1 MENLSDSRIGS
12 DYRSL
17 HLRNL
22 ELMRQVDHLST
33 LREIGLA
40 ISGSL
45 ELRETLPLIANV
57 LQGALDV
64 RRVTIY
70 EYREQEER
78 FQPLIAKYGGDLIGT
93 ERLEEESAPYK
104 GSPLGA
110 CVQERKARLENAPG
124 LIAAYV
130 PLIAKNRPLG
140 VLVLESPNDDEPFDR
155 DDASL
160 FQEIASQVA
169 IAIQN
174 NQLYALAVNDGLTG
188 LFVRRYFDLQLRD
201 LFAKAQ
207 RYGRAFSLLMFDI
220 DHFKKFNDTHG
231 HQTGDAV
238 LQQFARL
245 LRGSTRASDI
255 VCRYGGEE
263 MAVLLPET
271 GEDEALVLANK
282 LCKQVRG
289 HNFRGSAG
297 QDLNVTTSIG
307 VAGYAPGYPA
317 PESMVTAC
325 DAALYEAK
333 HNGRNRV
340 ELAEP
345 PANQPA

>member
-17 HLRNL
+17 HVRNL

-70 EYREQEER
+70 EYREEEER
-78 FQPLIAKYGGDLIGT
+78 FQPIIAKYGTDLIGT
-93 ERLEEESAPYK
+93 ERLEEESAPFR
-104 GSPLGA
+104 GTPLGA
-110 CVQERKARLENAPG
+110 CVQERRVVMNTAPG
-124 LIAAYV
+124 QVAAHV

-140 VLVLESPNDDEPFDR
+140 VLVLESPNDDEPFDS

-188 LFVRRYFDLQLRD
+188 LFVRRYFDLQIKD
-201 LFAKAQ
+201 LYIKAD
-207 RYGRAFSLLMFDI
+207 RYGRKFSLLMFDI

-245 LRGSTRASDI
+245 LRNSTRATDI

-271 GEDEALVLANK
+271 AEEEALMLANK
-282 LCKQVRG
+282 LCKQVREHAFTG
-289 HNFRGSAG
+289 AG
-297 QDLNVTTSIG
+297 GEDLRVTTSIG
-307 VAGYAPGYPA
+307 VAGHA
-317 PESMVTAC
+317 PEYGNPEGMIKGC
-325 DAALYEAK
+325 DAALYDAK
-333 HNGRNRV
+333 RNGRNRV

-345 PANQPA
+345 A